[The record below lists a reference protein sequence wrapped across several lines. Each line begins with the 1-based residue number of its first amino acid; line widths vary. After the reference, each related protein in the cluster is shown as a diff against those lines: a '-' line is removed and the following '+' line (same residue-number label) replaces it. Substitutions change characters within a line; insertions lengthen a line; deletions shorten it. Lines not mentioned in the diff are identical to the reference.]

1 MNKQI
6 QPVAEKARRLRRS
19 EASQYLLDKWGISR
33 TVNTL
38 AKLAVTGAG
47 PQFQKDGRIPLYME
61 EWLDEW
67 ARDQLGPPVS
77 STAELKAMEAHPGQI
92 ADGPH
97 TRPPRSPRR
106 FPGSPP

>member
-6 QPVAEKARRLRRS
+6 QPVAEKVRRLRRS
-19 EASQYLLDKWGISR
+19 EASQYLLNIWGISR
-33 TVNTL
+33 TVKTL

-47 PQFQKDGRIPLYME
+47 PRFQKDGRIPLYME

-77 STAELKAMEAHPGQI
+77 STAELKAMEAV
-92 ADGPH
+92 
-97 TRPPRSPRR
+97 T
-106 FPGSPP
+106 